1 MQHVHAIHVL
11 WVDHDV
17 GSLAV
22 LLIGIGAVSF
32 LAFSGF

>member
-1 MQHVHAIHVL
+1 MHAKHVL
-11 WVDHDV
+11 WVDYDV

-32 LAFSGF
+32 LAFGGF

>member
-1 MQHVHAIHVL
+1 MGGIMHKTCASGR
-11 WVDHDV
+11 HDV